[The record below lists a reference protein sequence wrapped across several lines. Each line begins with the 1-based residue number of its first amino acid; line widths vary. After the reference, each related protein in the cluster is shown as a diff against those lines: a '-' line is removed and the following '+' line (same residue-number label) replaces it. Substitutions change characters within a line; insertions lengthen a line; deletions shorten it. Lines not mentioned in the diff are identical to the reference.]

1 MLEYLN
7 SRFDWQDADLVSAL
21 DEVSL
26 WSAAF
31 GLMLLDH
38 LELHTDMT
46 VLDVGCGNGFP
57 LLELSQRLGPS
68 SYLYGLDLWQRA
80 LERIKFKITSL
91 GIGNVGPVRGD
102 AALMGFKDESF
113 DLIVSNLGINN
124 FESPG
129 RVMPECFRVSKAGG
143 RIALTTNPE
152 GHMQE
157 FYDVFR
163 ETLQESGLGH
173 LLAELEGHIR
183 HRLPAAHIVTLL
195 EKAGFGDSRTVER
208 SLTMGFVDGTAFL
221 GHYFIRCGFLAAWK
235 AIVPVQDLERVFARL
250 EANLNAAAR
259 EQGVLKVTVPMA
271 YIEARKSLTS

>member
-1 MLEYLN
+1 MLEYLD
-7 SRFDWQDADLVSAL
+7 SRFDWQDGDLVSAL

-31 GLMLLDH
+31 GLLMLDH
-38 LELHTDMT
+38 LELHPGMT

-68 SYLYGLDLWQRA
+68 SYLCGLDLWQRA
-80 LERIKFKITSL
+80 LERIKFKINRL
-91 GIGNVGPVRGD
+91 GIHNVGPVRGD

-113 DLIVSNLGINN
+113 DLIVSNVGINN
-124 FESPG
+124 FESPE
-129 RVMPECFRVSKAGG
+129 RVIVECFRVSKPGG
-143 RIALTTNPE
+143 RIALTTNPA

-157 FYDVFR
+157 FYDVYR

-173 LLAELEGHIR
+173 LQAELEGHIR
-183 HRLPAAHIVTLL
+183 HRLPAACIVTLL

-208 SLTMGFVDGTAFL
+208 SLTMRFADGTAFL
-221 GHYFIRCGFLAAWK
+221 RHYFIRCGFLPAWK
-235 AIVPVQDLERVFARL
+235 AIVPAQDLERVFARL